1 MVHVRFQIFSGVKYF
16 SWNVSDGYK
25 TQTFDHQLYPA
36 SHSVNLMNL
45 FNWTLNLCKCSYF
58 YFKSWNILLRRAQHP
73 TSPVP
78 AHLIC
83 ITIHDVTGVQCG
95 AEDLSLSLSL
105 SDLVHYNTAKVSLS
119 HSSTNCSIEI
129 ISVFPTLINH
139 LSRFT
144 DFRYGRLDPLDW
156 PSQLE
161 VVSMHT
167 LDIWKNKKILLFSF
181 I

>member
-105 SDLVHYNTAKVSLS
+105 TWCIIILPRSVCHIPPLTALLKLSQYFQLWLITCPDLQISDMAASTHWTDHLNLKWLV
-119 HSSTNCSIEI
+119 C
-129 ISVFPTLINH
+129 
-139 LSRFT
+139 
-144 DFRYGRLDPLDW
+144 
-156 PSQLE
+156 
-161 VVSMHT
+161 
-167 LDIWKNKKILLFSF
+167 IL
-181 I
+181 